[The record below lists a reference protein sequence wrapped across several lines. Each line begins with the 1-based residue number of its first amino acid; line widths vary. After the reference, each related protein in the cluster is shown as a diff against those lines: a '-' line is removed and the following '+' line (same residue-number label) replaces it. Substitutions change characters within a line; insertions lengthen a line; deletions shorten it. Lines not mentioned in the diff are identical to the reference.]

1 MSMFQRM
8 IAIPQEEYLQLSS
21 VQNVRQ
27 PLTQQF
33 YNLESQ
39 YNKEAQIAD
48 PYKRLISQSNTLEDM
63 KQLKD
68 QMRHYITVSTPK
80 PYRSRAQALL
90 ENVSS
95 FLRYNERGEI
105 FDNENNTIENSRLED
120 LIQHAVRDR
129 RRNMSPVGWEYFLN
143 LLRRHNVPKSILNRN
158 TIEEM
163 EQQFHNSVNGSLM
176 QIKLKKEAD
185 GHITKR
191 KTVKKSPKRLIRKS
205 FPERAKSTR
214 IKKPT
219 EKFFNSLKFGW

>member
-185 GHITKR
+185 GYITKR
-191 KTVKKSPKRLIRKS
+191 KTAKKSPKRLIRKS
-205 FPERAKSTR
+205 FSERAKSSR
-214 IKKPT
+214 IKKPP
-219 EKFFNSLKFGW
+219 EKYFNFILGW

>member
-39 YNKEAQIAD
+39 YNKEAQIVD
-48 PYKRLISQSNTLEDM
+48 PYKRLISQSNTLDDM

-129 RRNMSPVGWEYFLN
+129 RRNISPVGWEYFLD

-158 TIEEM
+158 TIDEM
-163 EQQFHNSVNGSLM
+163 EQQFNNSVNDSLM
-176 QIKLKKEAD
+176 QIKIKKEPD
-185 GHITKR
+185 GRITKR
-191 KTVKKSPKRLIRKS
+191 KTEKKSPKRLGRKLLS
-205 FPERAKSTR
+205 ERTKSTR

-219 EKFFNSLKFGW
+219 EKLLDFFSTY